1 MNKKSP
7 QKKEVLLDSP
17 TGRVQQGLKPGH
29 AKGSTSSKV
38 SSITHQFSR
47 KPDEWAS
54 VMHRVATARD
64 RAAFAELFNHFA
76 PKVKSYALLMRHVFT
91 SPEMADELVQ
101 EVMLKVWRKADSFN
115 PDKASVN
122 TWLFTIARNART
134 DIIRKINRGDVILDN
149 DVMWELEDDV
159 EPVSS
164 LELLRTQKNV
174 VALLRALPD
183 EQSSVIRQIYLEGK
197 SQAEIA
203 KDSGIPLG
211 TIKSRVRLAMAK
223 MRVAIPDHMEQ
234 EL

>member
-7 QKKEVLLDSP
+7 QKKEVLPNCP
-17 TGRVQQGLKPGH
+17 TGRAQQSLKPDH
-29 AKGSTSSKV
+29 SKGSTSSKV
-38 SSITHQFSR
+38 SSITHQFAR
-47 KPDEWAS
+47 KPDEWAA
-54 VMHRVATARD
+54 VMHRVATTRD
-64 RAAFAELFNHFA
+64 RAAFAELFKHFA

-115 PDKASVN
+115 PEKASVN

-134 DIIRKINRGDVILDN
+134 DIIRKINRGDIILDN

-174 VALLRALPD
+174 VALLQALPD

-203 KDSGIPLG
+203 KESGIPLG

-223 MRVAIPDHMEQ
+223 MRVAIPDHMEG